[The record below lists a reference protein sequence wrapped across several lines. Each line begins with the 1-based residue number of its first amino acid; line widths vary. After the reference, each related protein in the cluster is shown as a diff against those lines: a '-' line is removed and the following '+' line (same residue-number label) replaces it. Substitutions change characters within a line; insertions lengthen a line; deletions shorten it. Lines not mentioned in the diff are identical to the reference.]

1 MKWSVRARQQG
12 LSYKT
17 AWRLRQPGQL
27 PVPDARPAMGTLIG
41 SRQAQPSW
49 PPGAALYAQR
59 ILRGP
64 ETWLG

>member
-27 PVPDARPAMGTLIG
+27 PVPAARPAMGTLIVP
-41 SRQAQPSW
+41 ATQPSW
-49 PPGAALYAQR
+49 PPGVALYAQR